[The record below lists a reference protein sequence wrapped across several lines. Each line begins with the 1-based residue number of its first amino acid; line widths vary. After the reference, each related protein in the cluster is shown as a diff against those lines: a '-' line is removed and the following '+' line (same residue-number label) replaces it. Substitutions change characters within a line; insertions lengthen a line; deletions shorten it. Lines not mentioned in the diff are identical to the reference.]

1 MTGAHDTTT
10 EPNYGLAFAVA
21 IGAGLSTA
29 FGAASVK
36 FGSLQ
41 SPRFLAT
48 GMALA
53 GGVMIYVSLLDIWVE
68 SKVSF
73 EEAWPGESGAKR
85 AYIAATG
92 MFFAGAL
99 LAVGMEAG
107 VNWLEAR
114 LLRRGGA
121 SRRPPASSSV
131 EDPEAAAA
139 ATTAAI
145 KDKPRNSDA
154 GDAAQTAAQVMS
166 AEDRASLMRTAM
178 VTGIALTIHNIP
190 EGLATFISM
199 CSSVASGLP
208 LAVAIAVHNIP
219 EGICV
224 AVPILY
230 ATGSKWKAFWWGTIT
245 GVSEPVGALLG
256 FAILKSTDAANL
268 ATVYG
273 VLFGLIAGVMTYIA
287 VAELIPTALSH
298 HKNPRY
304 VAVMVF
310 AGMAIMAASLVLF
323 EVAGA

>member
-1 MTGAHDTTT
+1 MTGSHETAA

-53 GGVMIYVSLLDIWVE
+53 GGVMLYVSLLDIWME
-68 SKVSF
+68 SKASF
-73 EEAWPGESGAKR
+73 EEAWPSETGKKH

-107 VNWLEAR
+107 VNWLESR
-114 LLRRGGA
+114 LLRRGTSGA
-121 SRRPPASSSV
+121 RPPSRPASSSP
-131 EDPEAAAA
+131 DPEAAV
-139 ATTAAI
+139 TSAI
-145 KDKPRNSDA
+145 KDKPRDSDA
-154 GDAAQTAAQVMS
+154 GDAALTAEQVMS
-166 AEDRASLMRTAM
+166 AEDRASLLRTAM

-230 ATGSKWKAFWWGTIT
+230 ATGSKWKAFMWGTIT
-245 GVSEPVGALLG
+245 GVSEPVGAVLG
-256 FAILKSTDAANL
+256 YAILKSTDAANL
-268 ATVYG
+268 STVYG
-273 VLFGLIAGVMTYIA
+273 VLFGLISGIMTYIA
-287 VAELIPTALSH
+287 IAELIPTALSH
-298 HKNPRY
+298 HKNPRD

>member
-1 MTGAHDTTT
+1 MTGAHETTA

-29 FGAASVK
+29 IGAASVK

-41 SPRFLAT
+41 SPQFLAT

-107 VNWLEAR
+107 VNWLESR
-114 LLRRGGA
+114 LLRRGSS
-121 SRRPPASSSV
+121 SRRPPASSSA
-131 EDPEAAAA
+131 EDPEAAA
-139 ATTAAI
+139 TTAV
-145 KDKPRNSDA
+145 KDKPRSSDE

-230 ATGSKWKAFWWGTIT
+230 ATGSKWKAFFWGTIT

-304 VAVMVF
+304 VAVVVF
-310 AGMAIMAASLVLF
+310 VGMAIMAASLVLF

>member
-1 MTGAHDTTT
+1 MTGTHETTT

-53 GGVMIYVSLLDIWVE
+53 GGVMLYVSLLDIWVE
-68 SKVSF
+68 SKISF
-73 EEAWPGESGAKR
+73 EEAWPGESGTKR

-107 VNWLEAR
+107 VNWLETR
-114 LLRRGGA
+114 LLRRGSA
-121 SRRPPASSSV
+121 SHRPPASPSV
-131 EDPEAAAA
+131 EDPEAAA
-139 ATTAAI
+139 TTAV
-145 KDKPRNSDA
+145 KDKPRSSDA
-154 GDAAQTAAQVMS
+154 GDAAQTAVQVMS

-273 VLFGLIAGVMTYIA
+273 VLFGLISGIMTYIA
-287 VAELIPTALSH
+287 IAELIPTALAH
-298 HKNPRY
+298 HKNPRD